1 MKQSRETQIL
11 YDLTYLWNLKN
22 LNSEIENRLLVTRDR
37 QWGDEEM
44 LVKGLKT
51 CSYEINFG
59 DLMCSM
65 VTLSNRTV
73 LYT

>member
-11 YDLTYLWNLKN
+11 YDLTYLWNLKK
-22 LNSEIENRLLVTRDR
+22 LNSEIENRLLATRDR

-51 CSYEINFG
+51 CGYEINFERSNVQHG
-59 DLMCSM
+59 DF
-65 VTLSNRTV
+65 R
-73 LYT
+73 